1 MAQEEGRSD
10 GVGAAL
16 ATPNLTARRDAAV
29 LWGIGGV
36 GWDQWDPPRGSP
48 ELSAQTRDVFNAMGM
63 IMGWKNLSVLCFP
76 QRGAVWGAVWGRE
89 KVFTVL

>member
-1 MAQEEGRSD
+1 MASVLLWPHQICVPGGMLLCC
-10 GVGAAL
+10 GV
-16 ATPNLTARRDAAV
+16 
-29 LWGIGGV
+29 WGGG
-36 GWDQWDPPRGSP
+36 GGDQWDPPRGSP

-63 IMGWKNLSVLCFP
+63 IMGWKNLSVLRFP